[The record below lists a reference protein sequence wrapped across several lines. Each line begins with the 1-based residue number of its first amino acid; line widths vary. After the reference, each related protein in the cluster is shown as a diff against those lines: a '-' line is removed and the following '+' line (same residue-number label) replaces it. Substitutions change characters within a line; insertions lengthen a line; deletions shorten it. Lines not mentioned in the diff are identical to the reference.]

1 MSRKKAEHLI
11 DLLHNREVHVVKVRT
26 YRDLARKQYLN
37 FIKKKKPSRNTIHKA
52 LGKQLRYLKRN
63 ILHIHRLL
71 DSCEVIPLKFKDLNY
86 FYIIQTVYDQQYAM
100 YQTKTH
106 HVADRI
112 VSIHQPHVRP
122 IVRGK
127 ERAYAEFGS
136 KVNVSLVD
144 GFSFIDHLS
153 WDAFNEGQYLEDSVE
168 KYKQTHGYYPEEVW
182 ADQIYCIRSHRHK
195 LKEKGI
201 RLIAKPLGRP
211 KKEAVEDYVR
221 PGERNP
227 IERKFG
233 QAKIRYGL
241 NSIAAKLRNTSESW
255 IASIFLVL
263 NLAELAGSVPLWF
276 FSKLTLFNYSI
287 NRIVFSM
294 RIIPQP
300 IFLKLAIA

>member
-1 MSRKKAEHLI
+1 MNEVGQLIYSKYREIEKQKEPTDKKNREYETSNDSNAPTHKGKQLIDATVCPQNITFPTDIRLVDVSRKKAEHLI

-37 FIKKKKPSRNTIHKA
+37 FIKKKKPGRNTIQQA
-52 LGKQLRYLKRN
+52 LGKQLHYLKRN

-71 DSCEVIPLKFKDLNY
+71 YSYEVIPLKFKDLNY

-168 KYKQTHGYYPEEVW
+168 KYKQTHGYYPEEVL
-182 ADQIYCIRSHRHK
+182 ADQIYCTRAHRHK

-201 RLIAKPLGRP
+201 RLIAKP
-211 KKEAVEDYVR
+211 
-221 PGERNP
+221 
-227 IERKFG
+227 
-233 QAKIRYGL
+233 
-241 NSIAAKLRNTSESW
+241 
-255 IASIFLVL
+255 
-263 NLAELAGSVPLWF
+263 
-276 FSKLTLFNYSI
+276 
-287 NRIVFSM
+287 
-294 RIIPQP
+294 
-300 IFLKLAIA
+300 

>member
-1 MSRKKAEHLI
+1 MDGSRKKAEHLI
-11 DLLHNREVHVVKVRT
+11 DLLHNNEVHGVKVRT

-37 FIKKKKPSRNTIHKA
+37 FIKKKKPGRNTIHKA

-168 KYKQTHGYYPEEVW
+168 KYKQTHGYYPEEVL
-182 ADQIYCIRSHRHK
+182 ADQIYCTRAHRHK

-201 RLIAKPLGRP
+201 RLIAKP
-211 KKEAVEDYVR
+211 
-221 PGERNP
+221 
-227 IERKFG
+227 
-233 QAKIRYGL
+233 
-241 NSIAAKLRNTSESW
+241 
-255 IASIFLVL
+255 
-263 NLAELAGSVPLWF
+263 
-276 FSKLTLFNYSI
+276 
-287 NRIVFSM
+287 
-294 RIIPQP
+294 
-300 IFLKLAIA
+300 